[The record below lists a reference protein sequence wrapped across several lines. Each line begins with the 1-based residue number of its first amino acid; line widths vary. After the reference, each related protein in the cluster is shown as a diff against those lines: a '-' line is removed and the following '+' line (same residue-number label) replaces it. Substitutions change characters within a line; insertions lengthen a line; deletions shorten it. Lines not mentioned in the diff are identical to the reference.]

1 MKQFTY
7 TITDPEGMH
16 ARPAGALVKTASG
29 FASSVQIGK
38 DGKMVDAKRI
48 FGIMSLGIKCG
59 NEVTIQVE
67 GDDEETAS
75 QALEAFLK
83 ENM

>member
-16 ARPAGALVKTASG
+16 ARPAGALVKAANEFT
-29 FASSVQIGK
+29 SSVQIGK
-38 DGKMVDAKRI
+38 DGKFVDAKRI

-59 NEVTIQVE
+59 NEVTMQIE
-67 GDDEETAS
+67 GDDEDAAC
-75 QALEAFLK
+75 QALETFLK

>member
-16 ARPAGALVKTASG
+16 ARPAGALVKTASE